1 MSFKSATQIGKKVG
15 ISYQKVN
22 HVLAE
27 NNLYDKVSRRPTLYA
42 LENKLAEMRTATSR
56 FIGKGVEFIVWDYG
70 KLEQI
75 FSLSLK
81 QDIATCCR
89 SPADALN
96 KICDAFSDLGYM
108 LDIEPGTPPTGISE
122 NTHYAVVQA
131 YFSDPD
137 FLRGQLL
144 LFRFFHPDEA
154 ETAKNL
160 TLSLAYEL
168 FNVAVKI
175 DAKRAQSNL
184 QAIERVMSWLC
195 KKAR

>member
-1 MSFKSATQIGKKVG
+1 MSFKSATQMGKKVG
-15 ISYQKVN
+15 LSYQKVN

-27 NNLYDKVSRRPTLYA
+27 NNLYDKASRRPTLFA
-42 LENKLAEMRTATSR
+42 LENKLAEIRTATSR
-56 FIGKGVEFIVWDYG
+56 FTRKTVEFIVWDFG

-75 FSLSLK
+75 FPLSLK

-89 SPADALN
+89 SPADALR
-96 KICDAFSDLGYM
+96 KICDAFSDFGYM
-108 LDIEPGTPPTGISE
+108 LEIEPRTPPTGISE
-122 NTHYAVVQA
+122 KTHYAVVQA

-137 FLRGQLL
+137 YLRGTLL
-144 LFRFFHPDEA
+144 LHRFFHPDEA

-160 TLSLAYEL
+160 TLTFADEL

-184 QAIERVMSWLC
+184 QAVGTR
-195 KKAR
+195 

>member
-15 ISYQKVN
+15 LSYQKVN

-27 NNLYDKVSRRPTLYA
+27 NNLYDKASRRPTLYA

-56 FIGKGVEFIVWDYG
+56 FIGKAVEFVVWDYG

-81 QDIATCCR
+81 QDIATCCH
-89 SPADALN
+89 SPADGLN
-96 KICDAFSDLGYM
+96 KICDAFSDFGYM
-108 LDIEPGTPPTGISE
+108 LEIEPGTPPNVISE
-122 NTHYAVVQA
+122 NAHHAVVQA
-131 YFSDPD
+131 YFGDPD
-137 FLRGQLL
+137 YLRGTLL
-144 LFRFFHPDEA
+144 LHRFFHPDEA
-154 ETAKNL
+154 ETAKNH
-160 TLSLAYEL
+160 TLSFANEL

-184 QAIERVMSWLC
+184 QEIERVMSWLC